1 MKGNSHVPK
10 GSAIHCIIVINGL
23 VNRSVGERFGQLT
36 DYVPSGGPETP
47 KAVLARQTP
56 LEILLRGPVDAMNYE
71 VLSAE

>member
-1 MKGNSHVPK
+1 MKGNSHIPK
-10 GSAIHCIIVINGL
+10 GSTIHCLIVINGL
-23 VNRSVGERFGQLT
+23 VNRSVGERFGQFT

-56 LEILLRGPVDAMNYE
+56 LEILLRGLVDAMNYE